1 MLASI
6 IGFTIGPAAIAELA
20 QQLADRVRADR
31 VAHLLKRFGE
41 FDVALGDPQ
50 QRSHRIAQR
59 DRLDPTTQILQQR
72 WILGCQAPP
81 PAPGPADPPG
91 RWCRLVEILQP
102 PLDGAA
108 RQAGCP
114 AHRHHAAASDRPRFG
129 GRKQT
134 PSPLIQLVPD
144 RLIPLSYRTL
154 INHAA
159 EYGNHQRR
167 SKSTPAAWHSN
178 VSVVSACLLTEREH
192 ARAVIVAEV
201 DHLHWRIWNGKAK
214 DGRITLERIRQV
226 MPVFR
231 GDGDRKRDPSSRR
244 LWTALRERLS
254 DRILSFPE

>member
-1 MLASI
+1 VLELGVTVGMLASI

-20 QQLADRVRADR
+20 QQLAHRVRADR

-50 QRSHRIAQR
+50 QRSHRVAER
-59 DRLDPTTQILQQR
+59 DRLDQTTQILQQR

-91 RWCRLVEILQP
+91 RWCWLVEILQP

-178 VSVVSACLLTEREH
+178 VSVVSACLLIGH
-192 ARAVIVAEV
+192 VVSGVQVA
-201 DHLHWRIWNGKAK
+201 
-214 DGRITLERIRQV
+214 
-226 MPVFR
+226 
-231 GDGDRKRDPSSRR
+231 
-244 LWTALRERLS
+244 
-254 DRILSFPE
+254 

>member
-6 IGFTIGPAAIAELA
+6 IGFTIGPAAIAELM
-20 QQLADRVRADR
+20 QQLAHRVRADR

-59 DRLDPTTQILQQR
+59 DRLDQATQILPQR

-91 RWCRLVEILQP
+91 RWCWLVEVLQP

-114 AHRHHAAASDRPRFG
+114 RYRPHPAAPRG
-129 GRKQT
+129 PRLGRRKQAST
-134 PSPLIQLVPD
+134 TLVQLVPD
-144 RLIPLSYRTL
+144 RRVPLLYRTL

-167 SKSTPAAWHSN
+167 SNPHLKHDTKMSQLFLRISLSGFWNKSGGVVVQGLVNRRELEVALFNTP
-178 VSVVSACLLTEREH
+178 V
-192 ARAVIVAEV
+192 
-201 DHLHWRIWNGKAK
+201 
-214 DGRITLERIRQV
+214 
-226 MPVFR
+226 
-231 GDGDRKRDPSSRR
+231 
-244 LWTALRERLS
+244 
-254 DRILSFPE
+254 

>member
-6 IGFTIGPAAIAELA
+6 IGLAIDPAAIAELV
-20 QQLADRVRADR
+20 QQLAHRVRADR
-31 VAHLLKRFGE
+31 VAHLLKRLGKL
-41 FDVALGDPQ
+41 DVALGNPQ

-59 DRLDPTTQILQQR
+59 DRLHQTTQILQQR

-81 PAPGPADPPG
+81 PASGPADPPG
-91 RWCRLVEILQP
+91 RWCWLVEILQP

-134 PSPLIQLVPD
+134 PSPLIKLVLD

-159 EYGNHQRR
+159 EYGNPQRR
-167 SKSTPAAWHSN
+167 SKSTPPARHSN
-178 VSVVSACLLTEREH
+178 VSVVSACLLTG
-192 ARAVIVAEV
+192 VSSITVA
-201 DHLHWRIWNGKAK
+201 
-214 DGRITLERIRQV
+214 
-226 MPVFR
+226 
-231 GDGDRKRDPSSRR
+231 SSVSGGPFWLR
-244 LWTALRERLS
+244 LGG
-254 DRILSFPE
+254 IG

>member
-1 MLASI
+1 MLELGVPVGMLASI

-20 QQLADRVRADR
+20 QQLAHRVRADR

-50 QRSHRIAQR
+50 QRSHRVAER
-59 DRLDPTTQILQQR
+59 DRLDQTTQILQQR

-114 AHRHHAAASDRPRFG
+114 GHRHHAAASDRPRFG

-159 EYGNHQRR
+159 EYGNPQRR
-167 SKSTPAAWHSN
+167 SKSTPPAWHSN
-178 VSVVSACLLTEREH
+178 VSEPHMMVFASSAE
-192 ARAVIVAEV
+192 
-201 DHLHWRIWNGKAK
+201 
-214 DGRITLERIRQV
+214 
-226 MPVFR
+226 
-231 GDGDRKRDPSSRR
+231 
-244 LWTALRERLS
+244 
-254 DRILSFPE
+254 